1 VFGNAADKRIAIEE
15 LTLDLSLIRND
26 KVLRVTPSDK
36 DASVTVKFKGSKYNS
51 FNMLPGC
58 GGLNIVTSL

>member
-15 LTLDLSLIRND
+15 LMLALSLIRKD

-36 DASVTVKFKGSKYNS
+36 DTSVTVKSLLGIF
-51 FNMLPGC
+51 PAAC
-58 GGLNIVTSL
+58 GVIWRDEQIYT